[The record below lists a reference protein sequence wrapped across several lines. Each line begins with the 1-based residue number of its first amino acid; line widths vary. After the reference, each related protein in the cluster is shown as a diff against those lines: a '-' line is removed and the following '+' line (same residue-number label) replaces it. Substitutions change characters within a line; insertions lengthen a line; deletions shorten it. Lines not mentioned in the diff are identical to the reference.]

1 MKKHLKSALCVL
13 CILVS
18 LLTCCVL
25 VSAATADMGNIS
37 VAETANGSVKLAKS
51 DDGKALVT
59 LQPNK
64 GYLTAS
70 VKLKADN
77 GQYLK
82 LTETDTANVYSCAI
96 PESSATL
103 TAEFRRT
110 DLTLNKE
117 ELALSSGRTACVSA
131 KLTYLDKELCTRGP
145 VKNNAVTFSSSDPD
159 VVSVDPAT
167 GKLTAH
173 KLGYARITA
182 SACAGN
188 EVSDYLYV
196 IVDGDKD
203 EVVGTLQLNAWF
215 EEKVLMNDMHPG
227 HSFLVFTNTS
237 GEPITIDVSG
247 MYECYVPTAEYDK
260 AIKAYDGTGYDPLTF
275 YYVTQGEALNDENK
289 ALTQAYADKLF
300 TKKARGELKTYT
312 IAPDTI
318 ATFDNSGDV
327 GLEMETSD
335 IQEMLSRYGNLFDKE
350 AMEQEI
356 AAGKLTTIGYVR
368 KLNCFLIELNHDL
381 RTGYNPLNG
390 ATATNGGEMLNKALE
405 YQAHNR
411 DYQKAVG
418 CKVPIT
424 RVQLMAMVDR
434 LQYDTHFNMLDDNC
448 TSSAAAGWNL
458 ATAAT
463 PRYHME
469 TNQGGITKSLSAPMW
484 LRNDII
490 AQSVKLAWDRN
501 IQFIMGIG
509 VVKFVA

>member
-117 ELALSSGRTACVSA
+117 ELAMSSGKTACVSA
-131 KLTYLDKELCTRGP
+131 KLAYVDGDLHTRVP
-145 VKNNAVTFSSSDPD
+145 VKNNEVVFSSTDPD

-173 KLGYARITA
+173 KMGYARITA

-188 EVSDYLYV
+188 GVEDYFYV

-215 EEKVLMNDMHPG
+215 EEKVLIEDKLMG
-227 HSFLVFTNTS
+227 HSFLIFTNTS

-260 AIKAYDGTGYDPLTF
+260 AVKAYGSTGYDPLTF
-275 YYVTQGEALNDENK
+275 YYVTQGEAVTDKNEEIRK
-289 ALTQAYADKLF
+289 AYADTLL
-300 TKKARGELKTYT
+300 TEKARGELENYV
-312 IAPDTI
+312 ILPNDI
-318 ATFDNSGDV
+318 ATFDNSGPDRLDEV
-327 GLEMETSD
+327 LGDM
-335 IQEMLSRYGNLFDKE
+335 QEVLSRYNILFDSESLKQQ
-350 AMEQEI
+350 MKS
-356 AAGKLTTIGYVR
+356 GKMTLGGYVI
-368 KLNCFLIELNHDL
+368 KLNKFLIEISYDL
-381 RTGYNPLNG
+381 HTGFNPLNG
-390 ATATNGGEMLNKALE
+390 SAAEGGEMLNKALY
-405 YQAHNR
+405 YQAYNR
-411 DYQKAVG
+411 DYRKAVG
-418 CKVPIT
+418 CKTMIT

-434 LQYDTHFNMLDDNC
+434 IQYDTHFNILDDNC

-458 ATAAT
+458 ATVAT
-463 PRYHME
+463 PRYHVE
-469 TNQGGITKSLSAPMW
+469 TNQGNITKSLSAPMW
-484 LRNDII
+484 LRNDIF
-490 AQSVKLAWDRN
+490 AKSVELGWDKN
-501 IQFIMGIG
+501 IEFIKGIG
-509 VVKFVA
+509 VVRP